1 MLHRNAKLTPAGR
14 RLLVDRIASGRP
26 VAHVATEMGVA
37 RQTAHRW
44 WRRFVAEGESGLQD
58 RSCRPRRSPRRTPR
72 ALERRIERL
81 RRRQKLGP
89 VRIGYRLGL
98 AASTVYRVLCRLGL
112 QRLSWLDRPTGR
124 VIRRYEHPHPGDLLH
139 MDIKKLGRI
148 PPGGGWRAHG
158 RGRAGAR
165 QRVGYAYIHSAVD
178 DHSRLAYSEVLADER
193 AVTVVAFWRRALAW
207 FADRGVTAQAVLTDN
222 GSAYRSADFARACLA
237 AGIRHRR
244 TRPYRPQTN
253 GKVERFNRTLLE
265 EWAYVRVYRSEQA
278 RTAAL
283 ARWLHHYNHHRGH
296 TALGGLPPVSR
307 VTNSRDSTASD
318 TPSLAICSGAS
329 DQARKPRARRARNT
343 GSACIWLPTTR
354 TVVSR
359 IECSSR
365 RLVRYGRTANR
376 LGHPGHQGIGLR
388 ADHQSN
394 RHISRRSVGA
404 TLHSGR
410 APAAACRDALAGFA
424 RRWPERA
431 EVAEPW

>member
-1 MLHRNAKLTPAGR
+1 ML
-14 RLLVDRIASGRP
+14 
-26 VAHVATEMGVA
+26 
-37 RQTAHRW
+37 
-44 WRRFVAEGESGLQD
+44 
-58 RSCRPRRSPRRTPR
+58 
-72 ALERRIERL
+72 L
-81 RRRQKLGP
+81 RRWEWPARRPIAGGAGSWLRASPGCRTVPAVHDAALGGHRVRWSGASSVSTGARSFGP

-307 VTNSRDSTASD
+307 VTN
-318 TPSLAICSGAS
+318 
-329 DQARKPRARRARNT
+329 
-343 GSACIWLPTTR
+343 LPGQYT
-354 TVVSR
+354 
-359 IECSSR
+359 
-365 RLVRYGRTANR
+365 
-376 LGHPGHQGIGLR
+376 
-388 ADHQSN
+388 
-394 RHISRRSVGA
+394 
-404 TLHSGR
+404 
-410 APAAACRDALAGFA
+410 
-424 RRWPERA
+424 
-431 EVAEPW
+431 

>member
-26 VAHVATEMGVA
+26 VAHVAAEMGVA

-124 VIRRYEHPHPGDLLH
+124 VIRRYEHLHPGDLLH

-265 EWAYVRVYRSEQA
+265 EWAYVRVYRLRAGTHGRA
-278 RTAAL
+278 RAL
-283 ARWLHHYNHHRGH
+283 AAPLQSPPRSHRPRRSTSGQPCH
-296 TALGGLPPVSR
+296 QPPGTVHLDR
-307 VTNSRDSTASD
+307 
-318 TPSLAICSGAS
+318 PS
-329 DQARKPRARRARNT
+329 
-343 GSACIWLPTTR
+343 GSAP
-354 TVVSR
+354 
-359 IECSSR
+359 
-365 RLVRYGRTANR
+365 
-376 LGHPGHQGIGLR
+376 
-388 ADHQSN
+388 
-394 RHISRRSVGA
+394 
-404 TLHSGR
+404 
-410 APAAACRDALAGFA
+410 
-424 RRWPERA
+424 
-431 EVAEPW
+431 